1 MRPRCVGAVITPVE
15 TGRRSC
21 RGTARKALQLG
32 GRSGI
37 ASGIL
42 IVIAAALVVSKP
54 SRDSP
59 SGLNFEP
66 RVEDRGD
73 VFSEHCLRSPG
84 KRFSGAGEQSML
96 SEAHPGT
103 GGRC

>member
-1 MRPRCVGAVITPVE
+1 MPPRCVSSVITPVK

-42 IVIAAALVVSKP
+42 IVIATALVGSKP
-54 SRDSP
+54 SRDSL
-59 SGLNFEP
+59 SGSNFEP
-66 RVEDRGD
+66 GVENRSD
-73 VFSEHCLRSPG
+73 VFSERSPPVGG
-84 KRFSGAGEQSML
+84 KAVFGSRGTEYVIGGTSGN
-96 SEAHPGT
+96 
-103 GGRC
+103 